1 VVVVECQEME
11 ESLMEHQEDLE
22 VEVLGK
28 VQEGVEQLVK
38 EIMVEQEEIQEHR
51 LIHLEVVVEQV
62 LQVLMDQVVLVV
74 MEEMV

>member
-1 VVVVECQEME
+1 
-11 ESLMEHQEDLE
+11 MEHQEDLE

-28 VQEGVEQLVK
+28 VQEDVEQLVK
-38 EIMVEQEEIQEHR
+38 EMMVEQDKIQEHQ

-62 LQVLMDQVVLVV
+62 LQVLMDQVLLVV